1 MYCSDLQFCLECI
14 DQIIPGNAGH
24 HTWSDR
30 KPAGVHYGALGEDAG
45 AQWLSFPPVV
55 AGGSRANCL
64 HYIANNKTL
73 K

>member
-30 KPAGVHYGALGEDAG
+30 KLAGVHYGALGEDAG
-45 AQWLSFPPVV
+45 GTV
-55 AGGSRANCL
+55 ALLPSSGGRREPGQLPAL
-64 HYIANNKTL
+64 HC
-73 K
+73 